1 MTKKDTKTGAKK
13 TTPAKASAKSEEKN
27 EEALLTPDDFKDF
40 ANAPFYV
47 EVRGETFMV
56 RALPMGEI
64 PKLAKLMEALSD
76 VDTANVAGIPSEKL
90 RTFAEIIRIGV
101 KTDHPKMTVDKI
113 LRKIPLGAF
122 PDFLVAVMDSNDFFG
137 KMQDYYRLAANQP
150 LVFGFPNISR
160 TPPADSD
167 S

>member
-1 MTKKDTKTGAKK
+1 MTKKKNASTKK
-13 TTPAKASAKSEEKN
+13 TAPAKAGAKPKEQK

-47 EVRGETFMV
+47 EVRGETFKV

-64 PKLAKLMEALSD
+64 PKLAKLMEALND
-76 VDTANVAGIPSEKL
+76 LDTSNVAGLPPEAL
-90 RTFAEIIRIGV
+90 DTFAKIIRIGI
-101 KTDHPKMTVDKI
+101 KTDHPKMTVEKI
-113 LRKIPLGAF
+113 LKTMPLGAF

-137 KMQDYYRLAANQP
+137 KMQDYYRLAGNQP
-150 LVFGFPNISR
+150 LVLGFPNISR
-160 TPPADSD
+160 MPPGDSD